1 MIQGSFAP
9 GRLGNIVCITC
20 YKKEGSVKHFA
31 DIKLG
36 RATSTIVITVAWFAL
51 LWMFVIAALALR

>member
-9 GRLGNIVCITC
+9 GGPGNIVRVAC

-36 RATSTIVITVAWFAL
+36 RAVTTIVITAVWFVL